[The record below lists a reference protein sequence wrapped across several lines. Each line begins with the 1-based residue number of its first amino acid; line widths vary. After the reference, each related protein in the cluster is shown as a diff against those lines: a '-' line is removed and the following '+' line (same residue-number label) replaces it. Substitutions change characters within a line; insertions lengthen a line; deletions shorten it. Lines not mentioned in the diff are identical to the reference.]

1 MRAKFV
7 QLKRFLSIQE
17 LPKVEAEKI
26 EGLKNA
32 INKLQQE
39 LTQQKLIT
47 DTISEGNI
55 AMKNENM
62 DLKQRIGRTEQKLSD
77 LDKAVHEILE
87 QTG

>member
-1 MRAKFV
+1 LRAKFV
-7 QLKRFLSIQE
+7 QLKRSLSIQE
-17 LPKVEAEKI
+17 LPKVEVEKI

>member
-1 MRAKFV
+1 
-7 QLKRFLSIQE
+7 
-17 LPKVEAEKI
+17 VEVEKI